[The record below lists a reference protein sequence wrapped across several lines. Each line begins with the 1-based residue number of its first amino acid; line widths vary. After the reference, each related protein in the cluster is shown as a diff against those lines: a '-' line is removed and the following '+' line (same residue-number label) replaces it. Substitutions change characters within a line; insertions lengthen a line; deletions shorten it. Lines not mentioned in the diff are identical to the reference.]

1 MGNLSII
8 ITIFT
13 AIIFSYLLYKG
24 LKSVYQDFKN
34 IYYFKMKNFFIKKKE
49 EQHTENKKVV
59 GSNIVESL
67 SNKYESLIINSDK
80 RALEQKKVIGIGGGG
95 SNIVEYLTNHYESLI
110 INSDKR
116 ALEQKKVKNKIHL
129 EKPDNLGCGSNEKC
143 GFSLITEDVLNQI
156 DKFINKNLSITL
168 IATLG
173 GGVGSGST
181 KAIAEHLTNKNI
193 IVKCILVK
201 PFSWEGSKKSN
212 RANETIEFLKQLKN
226 VSIIEIENDE
236 LKSFEH
242 LSMKKSFNLLN
253 NRIKSII

>member
-13 AIIFSYLLYKG
+13 TIIFSYLLYKG

-34 IYYFKMKNFFIKKKE
+34 IYYFKIKNFFLKKKE
-49 EQHTENKKVV
+49 EQHTEN
-59 GSNIVESL
+59 
-67 SNKYESLIINSDK
+67 
-80 RALEQKKVIGIGGGG
+80 KKVIGIGGGG
-95 SNIVEYLTNHYESLI
+95 SNIVEYLTNQYESLI
-110 INSDKR
+110 INSDKK
-116 ALEQKKVKNKIHL
+116 ALEQKEVKNKIHL

-156 DKFINKNLSITL
+156 DNFINENLSITL

-181 KAIAEHLTNKNI
+181 KAIVEHLSNKNI
-193 IVKCILVK
+193 IVKCVLVK
-201 PFSWEGSKKSN
+201 PFSWEGSKKIN

-226 VSIIEIENDE
+226 ISIVEIENDE

-242 LSMKKSFNLLN
+242 LSMKESFNLLN
-253 NRIKSII
+253 NKINLMI

>member
-1 MGNLSII
+1 M
-8 ITIFT
+8 
-13 AIIFSYLLYKG
+13 YLLYKG

-34 IYYFKMKNFFIKKKE
+34 IYYLKIKNYFTKKKE
-49 EQHTENKKVV
+49 EQHTEN
-59 GSNIVESL
+59 
-67 SNKYESLIINSDK
+67 
-80 RALEQKKVIGIGGGG
+80 KKVIGIGGGG
-95 SNIVEYLTNHYESLI
+95 SNIVESLSNHCETLI

-181 KAIAEHLTNKNI
+181 KAIAEHLSNKNI
-193 IVKCILVK
+193 VVKCILVK

-226 VSIIEIENDE
+226 ISIIEIENDE

-242 LSMKKSFNLLN
+242 LSMKKSFNLSN

>member
-8 ITIFT
+8 ITTFT

-24 LKSVYQDFKN
+24 LKSVYQDLKN
-34 IYYFKMKNFFIKKKE
+34 IYYLKIKNYFIKKKE
-49 EQHTENKKVV
+49 EQHSKN
-59 GSNIVESL
+59 
-67 SNKYESLIINSDK
+67 
-80 RALEQKKVIGIGGGG
+80 KKVIGIGGGG
-95 SNIVEYLTNHYESLI
+95 SNIVESFSNHYESLI

-143 GFSLITEDVLNQI
+143 GFSLITDSVLNQI

-181 KAIAEHLTNKNI
+181 KAIAEHLSNKNI
-193 IVKCILVK
+193 IVNCILVK
-201 PFSWEGSKKSN
+201 PFSWEGSKKIN

-242 LSMKKSFNLLN
+242 LSMKESFNLLN
-253 NRIKSII
+253 NKINFLI

>member
-34 IYYFKMKNFFIKKKE
+34 IYYLKIKNYFIKKKE
-49 EQHTENKKVV
+49 ELHTEN
-59 GSNIVESL
+59 
-67 SNKYESLIINSDK
+67 
-80 RALEQKKVIGIGGGG
+80 KKVIGIGGGG
-95 SNIVEYLTNHYESLI
+95 SNIVEYLANQYESLI
-110 INSDKR
+110 INSDKK

-156 DKFINKNLSITL
+156 DNFINENLSITL

-242 LSMKKSFNLLN
+242 LSMKESFNLLN
-253 NRIKSII
+253 NKINLMI

>member
-34 IYYFKMKNFFIKKKE
+34 IYYLKIKNFFLKKKE
-49 EQHTENKKVV
+49 ELHTEN
-59 GSNIVESL
+59 
-67 SNKYESLIINSDK
+67 
-80 RALEQKKVIGIGGGG
+80 KKVIGIGGGG
-95 SNIVEYLTNHYESLI
+95 SNIVEYLANQYESLI
-110 INSDKR
+110 INSDKK

-156 DKFINKNLSITL
+156 DNFINENLSITL

-193 IVKCILVK
+193 IVKCVLVK

-242 LSMKKSFNLLN
+242 LSMKESFNLLN
-253 NRIKSII
+253 NKINLMI

>member
-34 IYYFKMKNFFIKKKE
+34 IYYLKIKNFFLKKKE
-49 EQHTENKKVV
+49 ELHTEN
-59 GSNIVESL
+59 
-67 SNKYESLIINSDK
+67 
-80 RALEQKKVIGIGGGG
+80 KKVIGIGGGG
-95 SNIVEYLTNHYESLI
+95 SNIVESLSNHYESLI
-110 INSDKR
+110 INSDKK
-116 ALEQKKVKNKIHL
+116 ALEQKKVENKIHL

-156 DKFINKNLSITL
+156 DNFINENLSITL

-242 LSMKKSFNLLN
+242 LSMKESFNLLN
-253 NRIKSII
+253 NKINLMV